1 MVRWYYATA
10 APSRAR
16 CKEEG
21 AANRSV
27 SRYSPDNFCVSS
39 AGVAAVMALYFTPG

>member
-1 MVRWYYATA
+1 MARWYYTTA
-10 APSRAR
+10 APSRV
-16 CKEEG
+16 CCEG

-27 SRYSPDNFCVSS
+27 LRYSPDNFCVSS